1 MQKKA
6 NTVGEFVKEIAESQ
20 NLKPSDLGAR
30 INTSKQ
36 NISDIYKRNTIDSE
50 LLLTLSKA
58 LNYNLFSY
66 YDDKEPIVGFRNA
79 ETHEWQVKIDNL
91 TYALSLKKDLLN
103 EKEKLI
109 KAQEKLITELEKK
122 AKSRSNI

>member
-66 YDDKEPIVGFRNA
+66 YDDKEPIIGFRNA
-79 ETHEWQVKIDNL
+79 ETHEWQVKMDNL
-91 TYALSLKKDLLN
+91 TYSLSLKNDLLN

-122 AKSRSNI
+122 SKTQ

>member
-6 NTVGEFVKEIAESQ
+6 NTVGGFVKEIAESQ
-20 NLKPSDLGAR
+20 NLKPSDLGAK

-36 NISDIYKRNTIDSE
+36 NISDIYKRTTIDSE

-79 ETHEWQVKIDNL
+79 ETHEWQDKIDNL
-91 TYALSLKKDLLN
+91 TYALSLKEDLLN

-109 KAQEKLITELEKK
+109 KAQEKLIAELEKK
-122 AKSRSNI
+122 SKTNL

>member
-1 MQKKA
+1 MQKNA
-6 NTVGEFVKEIAESQ
+6 NTIGEFVKEITESQ

-66 YDDKEPIVGFRNA
+66 YDDKEPIIGFRNA
-79 ETHEWQVKIDNL
+79 ENREWQVKIDNL
-91 TYALSLKKDLLN
+91 THSLSLKEDLLK
-103 EKEKLI
+103 EREKLV
-109 KAQEKLITELEKK
+109 KAQEKLIIEFEGKIARK
-122 AKSRSNI
+122 G